1 MLQIS
6 GIQFKG
12 FDIFVEHLGT
22 VLQGNYMSAG
32 TGNLKLVAQLVR
44 DYFVIRA
51 GVNMKEKLS
60 WLCSVKLENV

>member
-1 MLQIS
+1 
-6 GIQFKG
+6 
-12 FDIFVEHLGT
+12 
-22 VLQGNYMSAG
+22 MSAG

-44 DYFVIRA
+44 DYFGIRA